1 MNRYHPEPDHPF
13 SHLVATPATA
23 GNCCLSPGRI
33 GRIAAIRETT
43 VMHHA
48 CDIRRLRTGTV
59 GRRR

>member
-1 MNRYHPEPDHPF
+1 MSSYRLRPGHPF
-13 SHLVATPATA
+13 TRPVAIPAA
-23 GNCCLSPGRI
+23 AVSCCVSPRWM

>member
-1 MNRYHPEPDHPF
+1 MSGYRLRLVHPF
-13 SHLVATPATA
+13 THPVATPTA
-23 GNCCLSPGRI
+23 AVNRCVSLRWM

>member
-1 MNRYHPEPDHPF
+1 MSSHRLRLSHPLSHP
-13 SHLVATPATA
+13 VATPAA
-23 GNCCLSPGRI
+23 AVSCCVSPRWM

-48 CDIRRLRTGTV
+48 CDIHRLRTGTV

>member
-1 MNRYHPEPDHPF
+1 MSSYRLRLVHPF
-13 SHLVATPATA
+13 THPVATPTA
-23 GNCCLSPGRI
+23 AVNRCVSPRWI

>member
-1 MNRYHPEPDHPF
+1 MSGYRLRLVHPF
-13 SHLVATPATA
+13 TRPVATPTA
-23 GNCCLSPGRI
+23 AVNRCISPRWM